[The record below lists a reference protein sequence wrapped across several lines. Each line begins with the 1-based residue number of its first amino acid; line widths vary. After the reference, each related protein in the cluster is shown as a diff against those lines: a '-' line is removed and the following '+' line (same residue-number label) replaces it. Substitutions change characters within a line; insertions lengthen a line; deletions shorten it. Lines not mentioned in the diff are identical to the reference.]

1 MEKIRIAT
9 RASKLALAQSNQIC
23 KLISRIAP
31 DIDVVLIEIFTKGDK
46 DQSDLLYKTG
56 SVGFFTSEVEQVL
69 IEGTADLAVHSFKD
83 LPTAMSPELAIAAV
97 PKREQVADALVTS
110 KGVSTIQDLPAGSSI
125 GTSSLRRIAQ
135 IKQIRND
142 LDCRPLRGNVETR
155 VGKVESGELD
165 AIIVAAA
172 GLNRLGLKD
181 RISGILPPQDFLP
194 APAQGALA
202 VQIRRGENELMEI
215 VGQLDD
221 RNSRISAQA
230 ERTILSE
237 MGGGCSLPL
246 GTYTQI
252 DSGEISI
259 DAVIMDEQGTKSI
272 KRSIT
277 GKLEHADQTARAL
290 TQAILEAGGD
300 RILEEIHKDRD

>member
-1 MEKIRIAT
+1 M
-9 RASKLALAQSNQIC
+9 
-23 KLISRIAP
+23 
-31 DIDVVLIEIFTKGDK
+31 
-46 DQSDLLYKTG
+46 
-56 SVGFFTSEVEQVL
+56 GFFTSEVEQVL